1 MKLKLKLVAIA
12 AAMASLSGVAHADLT
27 SGSTVNNGSFSLLA
41 FNTVTR
47 DWYIRDLGYL
57 INDFIP
63 TGITTSAADG
73 AVVGNKT
80 GEAGQLINGSVKSNF
95 SDAAFGTWFAAQT
108 AADVRWMV
116 GAYDQISSSG
126 SGSQRRTI
134 VSSTN
139 AAQTFQNGSLDTFV
153 GTGSYGGLFNFANP
167 LTLSKTGIGMN
178 AAADTGFSSF
188 VTLGLVGGAQ
198 NLYYNVR
205 SAFTGSSSNQ
215 ATITQYGNS
224 VGAASLT
231 LAANGD
237 LTYSLAPANVAAVPL
252 PAAAWLMGAG
262 LLGIGGMVRRRR
274 AAAAAQA

>member
-73 AVVGNKT
+73 AVVGDKT
-80 GEAGQLINGSVKSNF
+80 GEAGQLINGTVKSNF
-95 SDAAFGTWFAAQT
+95 SDAAFGTWFSAQT
-108 AADVRWMV
+108 ATDVRWMV
-116 GAYDQISSSG
+116 GAYDQVSSSG
-126 SGSQRRTI
+126 TGSQRRI
-134 VSSTN
+134 IISSSN
-139 AAQTFQNGSLDTFV
+139 AAQTFTNGALDTFV
-153 GTGSYGGLFNFANP
+153 STANWGGLSAFANP
-167 LTLSKTGIGMN
+167 FTLSQTGTNIF
-178 AAADTGFSSF
+178 AQADTGANSFSAP
-188 VTLGLVGGAQ
+188 GLVGQAQ
-198 NLYYNVR
+198 SLFYQVR
-205 SAFTGSSSNQ
+205 GAFTGSSSLSS
-215 ATITQYGNS
+215 TQTVYGNS
-224 VGAASLT
+224 AGAASLT

-262 LLGIGGMVRRRR
+262 LLGMGGMVRRRR
-274 AAAAAQA
+274 AAAAAKA

>member
-27 SGSTVNNGSFSLLA
+27 SGSTTNNGSFSLLA

-57 INDFIP
+57 INDFLP

-73 AVVGNKT
+73 AAVGNKT
-80 GEAGQLINGSVKSNF
+80 GEAGQLINGTVKSNF
-95 SDAAFGTWFAAQT
+95 SDAAFGTWFSAQT
-108 AADVRWMV
+108 ASDVRWMV
-116 GAYDQISSSG
+116 GAYDQVSSS
-126 SGSQRRTI
+126 STGSQRRAI
-134 VSSTN
+134 ISSAVAN
-139 AAQTFQNGSLDTFV
+139 DTFLNSALDSFV
-153 GTGSYGGLFNFANP
+153 SGSNWGGLSSFANP
-167 LTLSKTGIGMN
+167 FTLSKTGTNIFGQ
-178 AAADTGFSSF
+178 ADTGANSF
-188 VTLGLVGGAQ
+188 ADPGLVGQAQ
-198 NLYYNVR
+198 TLFYQVR
-205 SAFTGSSSNQ
+205 TAFTGSGFNLSAQ
-215 ATITQYGNS
+215 TIYGNS
-224 VGAASLT
+224 TGAASLT

-262 LLGIGGMVRRRR
+262 LLGMGGMVRRRR

>member
-1 MKLKLKLVAIA
+1 MKLKMKLVAIA

-27 SGSTVNNGSFSLLA
+27 APGVNNGSFSLLA

-57 INDFIP
+57 INDFLP

-73 AVVGNKT
+73 AAVGNKT
-80 GEAGQLINGSVKSNF
+80 GEAGQLINGTVKSNF
-95 SDAAFGTWFAAQT
+95 SDAAFGTWFSAQT
-108 AADVRWMV
+108 ATDVRWMV
-116 GAYDQISSSG
+116 GAYDFISNAG
-126 SGSQRRTI
+126 SGSQRRVI
-134 VSSTN
+134 ISSAVAN
-139 AAQTFQNGSLDTFV
+139 DTFSN
-153 GTGSYGGLFNFANP
+153 GALDSFTASGNWGGLAAFANP
-167 LTLSKTGIGMN
+167 FTLSKTGTQIFGQ
-178 AAADTGFSSF
+178 ADTGANSF
-188 VTLGLVGGAQ
+188 ADPGLVGVAQ
-198 NLYYNVR
+198 TLFYQVR
-205 SAFTGSSSNQ
+205 SAFTGSSSLSSTQ
-215 ATITQYGNS
+215 TIYGNS
-224 VGAASLT
+224 AGNASLL